1 MNYTLSGGAGTTS
14 VVNTNDTNST
24 LLTDLSIYKEYIIFV
39 RAITVTLGNSS
50 SSVMA
55 TTNEDGMFC
64 VQLKWM
70 LFNDYIIIIY
80 TTVPG
85 TPNALNSSVVN
96 SSALFVS
103 WAEPTAVNGIITGY
117 DLYYSIST
125 FGNCTTS
132 GTSQRIPSVQGQTTY
147 NATLTNLVPFS
158 MYALC
163 VQASTRI
170 GPGALTTAVVIT
182 TDPDTSSPPTN
193 FTATA
198 VNSTSIKLTWGYPQT
213 PQGLIAGY
221 QIMHNTSLSFNPV
234 NITISTND
242 SSQQTYMFIDLNP
255 FTVYSFTIR
264 AYSYSTRLS
273 ALVYGNYNQQLV
285 IRTLQDGMEML
296 FSNTCY

>member
-1 MNYTLSGGAGTTS
+1 MKMVCFTHILKICSYHT
-14 VVNTNDTNST
+14 
-24 LLTDLSIYKEYIIFV
+24 II
-39 RAITVTLGNSS
+39 L
-50 SSVMA
+50 
-55 TTNEDGMFC
+55 
-64 VQLKWM
+64 
-70 LFNDYIIIIY
+70 

-96 SSALFVS
+96 SSTLIAS
-103 WAEPTAVNGIITGY
+103 WAEPSPVNGIITSY

-125 FGNCTTS
+125 FGNCSTS
-132 GTSQRIPSVQGQTTY
+132 GTSQRIPSVPGQTTY

-158 MYALC
+158 TYALC

-182 TDPDTSSPPTN
+182 TDPGISSPPTN

-234 NITISTND
+234 NINISTND
-242 SSQQTYMFIDLNP
+242 SSQQI
-255 FTVYSFTIR
+255 YSFSGLIPLTAYFFSVR
-264 AYSYSTRLS
+264 AFSYLTRPSVLTS
-273 ALVYGNYNQQLV
+273 LMYGNYSQELFIKTLWDGKLEHFNWQSHTTNE
-285 IRTLQDGMEML
+285 IGSYMHMHTRTCTHTQTHTHTHHNMRGI
-296 FSNTCY
+296 F